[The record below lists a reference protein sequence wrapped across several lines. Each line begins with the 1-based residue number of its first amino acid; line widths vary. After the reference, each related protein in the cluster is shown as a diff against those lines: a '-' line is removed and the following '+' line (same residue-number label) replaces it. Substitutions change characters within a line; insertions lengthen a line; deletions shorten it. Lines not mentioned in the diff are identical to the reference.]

1 MQRLRILVILILL
14 SLMPLYSLAVLNE
27 GQYAFRSLDIN
38 NGLSQ
43 NTVHAI
49 LQDKQGFMWFGT
61 KDGLDRYDGISFR
74 TFMKE
79 SGTLGNNFITS
90 LYEDNLGQIWI
101 GTDVGLYV
109 YCPQMEK
116 VRHFTLISNSNI
128 DIDCTVNLIT
138 GDQKGGIWVV
148 TQTRGIFYYNPQDS
162 QLVNYQSDGSGTLNL
177 KTSGQL
183 YFDSDDVCWLD
194 IRDGNL
200 YYSKDK
206 LKTLTPIFPE
216 DSKVSFRDE
225 YIYKLLPGPYNCM
238 YVGTVFGLKEVNLT
252 NKTIRTLLSK
262 DELGG
267 DIYIRELAFY
277 SDDELWI
284 GTESGLY
291 IYNLHTAKIIHLQN
305 VNGDPYSISDN
316 AIYSILKDREGGMWI
331 GTYFGGV
338 NYYPRQYTY
347 GIVQMVMRKLLE
359 ILFQSASL
367 VIDTIRTFFL
377 IVLSILGP
385 IAFALS
391 VFDGLQNTLVQWLAR
406 YISVYLW
413 LPVADLFGAML
424 AKIQTLILQEEM
436 NLMADPMSVI
446 DVDGSSAIYLIFM
459 VIGIIGYFCVPTVS
473 NWIVQAGGMSAY
485 NRNVNNTTSKVTNVA
500 GAAAGASTG
509 NVGAVLLKK

>member
-1 MQRLRILVILILL
+1 M
-14 SLMPLYSLAVLNE
+14 VL
-27 GQYAFRSLDIN
+27 
-38 NGLSQ
+38 
-43 NTVHAI
+43 
-49 LQDKQGFMWFGT
+49 
-61 KDGLDRYDGISFR
+61 
-74 TFMKE
+74 
-79 SGTLGNNFITS
+79 
-90 LYEDNLGQIWI
+90 
-101 GTDVGLYV
+101 
-109 YCPQMEK
+109 
-116 VRHFTLISNSNI
+116 
-128 DIDCTVNLIT
+128 
-138 GDQKGGIWVV
+138 
-148 TQTRGIFYYNPQDS
+148 
-162 QLVNYQSDGSGTLNL
+162 GTLNGIFSPIVQGTGMPL
-177 KTSGQL
+177 RDQT
-183 YFDSDDVCWLD
+183 FDLQK
-194 IRDGNL
+194 
-200 YYSKDK
+200 YQQEKDK
-206 LKTLTPIFPE
+206 LRADMMAKTMMTG
-216 DSKVSFRDE
+216 R
-225 YIYKLLPGPYNCM
+225 
-238 YVGTVFGLKEVNLT
+238 VFASNE
-252 NKTIRTLLSK
+252 
-262 DELGG
+262 EL
-267 DIYIRELAFY
+267 DAELDNMGW
-277 SDDELWI
+277 SE
-284 GTESGLY
+284 EE
-291 IYNLHTAKIIHLQN
+291 HTALQTMYE
-305 VNGDPYSISDN
+305 VSYAFS
-316 AIYSILKDREGGMWI
+316 L
-331 GTYFGGV
+331 
-338 NYYPRQYTY
+338 Q

>member
-1 MQRLRILVILILL
+1 MQTMYEV
-14 SLMPLYSLAVLNE
+14 S
-27 GQYAFRSLDIN
+27 YAFSL
-38 NGLSQ
+38 Q
-43 NTVHAI
+43 
-49 LQDKQGFMWFGT
+49 
-61 KDGLDRYDGISFR
+61 
-74 TFMKE
+74 
-79 SGTLGNNFITS
+79 
-90 LYEDNLGQIWI
+90 
-101 GTDVGLYV
+101 
-109 YCPQMEK
+109 
-116 VRHFTLISNSNI
+116 
-128 DIDCTVNLIT
+128 
-138 GDQKGGIWVV
+138 
-148 TQTRGIFYYNPQDS
+148 
-162 QLVNYQSDGSGTLNL
+162 
-177 KTSGQL
+177 
-183 YFDSDDVCWLD
+183 
-194 IRDGNL
+194 
-200 YYSKDK
+200 
-206 LKTLTPIFPE
+206 
-216 DSKVSFRDE
+216 
-225 YIYKLLPGPYNCM
+225 
-238 YVGTVFGLKEVNLT
+238 
-252 NKTIRTLLSK
+252 
-262 DELGG
+262 
-267 DIYIRELAFY
+267 
-277 SDDELWI
+277 
-284 GTESGLY
+284 
-291 IYNLHTAKIIHLQN
+291 
-305 VNGDPYSISDN
+305 
-316 AIYSILKDREGGMWI
+316 
-331 GTYFGGV
+331 
-338 NYYPRQYTY
+338 

>member
-1 MQRLRILVILILL
+1 MVLL
-14 SLMPLYSLAVLNE
+14 S
-27 GQYAFRSLDIN
+27 
-38 NGLSQ
+38 
-43 NTVHAI
+43 
-49 LQDKQGFMWFGT
+49 
-61 KDGLDRYDGISFR
+61 ISFENMHQILR
-74 TFMKE
+74 NLYDTMTKLCHPMMDMAMALAA
-79 SGTLGNNFITS
+79 LGALFYIAYRVWQS
-90 LYEDNLGQIWI
+90 LSRAEPIDVFSMLRPFVLGMCILFF
-101 GTDVGLYV
+101 DVMVL
-109 YCPQMEK
+109 
-116 VRHFTLISNSNI
+116 
-128 DIDCTVNLIT
+128 
-138 GDQKGGIWVV
+138 
-148 TQTRGIFYYNPQDS
+148 
-162 QLVNYQSDGSGTLNL
+162 GTLNGIFSPIVQGTGML
-177 KTSGQL
+177 LRDQT
-183 YFDSDDVCWLD
+183 FDLQK
-194 IRDGNL
+194 
-200 YYSKDK
+200 YQQEKDK
-206 LKTLTPIFPE
+206 LRADMMAKTMMTG
-216 DSKVSFRDE
+216 R
-225 YIYKLLPGPYNCM
+225 
-238 YVGTVFGLKEVNLT
+238 VFASNE
-252 NKTIRTLLSK
+252 
-262 DELGG
+262 EL
-267 DIYIRELAFY
+267 DAELDNMGR
-277 SDDELWI
+277 SE
-284 GTESGLY
+284 EE
-291 IYNLHTAKIIHLQN
+291 HTALQTMYE
-305 VNGDPYSISDN
+305 VSYAFS
-316 AIYSILKDREGGMWI
+316 L
-331 GTYFGGV
+331 
-338 NYYPRQYTY
+338 Q